1 MSWRGISPE
10 EPVQYRNVSP
20 PPLARTGRGYGG
32 LMAGRSRTKEEWA
45 GLADAVV
52 RDVVGRELAFG
63 ARELEAKVADRK
75 WGDFPTIQPHLLTPA
90 TASLRREGLITYEGA
105 ATRGG
110 GFQRVFV
117 IADPSKA
124 ATRVAGR
131 KRLLLARYRTWATAG
146 RDWNPSPIGSA
157 LERVVHASLLET
169 APFGYRLLSPIV
181 GEVRELLGSRVPGG
195 PLDNA
200 AWLTRL
206 DGTGMPMR
214 SVLIM
219 VEAKNLREWIYP
231 RTQEL
236 YQLLD
241 KAASVQVA
249 HPNIPIVPVLVC
261 RRFHYTTGVMAKQVG
276 MHLIETKTQF
286 VRPVVLSVDDGQRK
300 VNEVVNELGYDVT
313 LNDEATPAMKRQFE
327 TTLPSRVDEA
337 AERWRQ
343 VALHPEV
350 PDVLSLLR
358 DEEVQGDERTRAR
371 DEFGR
376 CVREATGEDPTW
388 ASADLE

>member
-1 MSWRGISPE
+1 
-10 EPVQYRNVSP
+10 
-20 PPLARTGRGYGG
+20 
-32 LMAGRSRTKEEWA
+32 MAGQSRSKEEWA
-45 GLADAVV
+45 RLADAVV
-52 RDVVGRELAFG
+52 RDVIVRELAFG
-63 ARELEAKVADRK
+63 ARELEAKAADRK

-90 TASLRREGLITYEGA
+90 TARLRRDGVIRYEGA
-105 ATRGG
+105 TTRGG
-110 GFQRVFV
+110 GFQRVFTA
-117 IADPSKA
+117 ADPSKA
-124 ATRVAGR
+124 AIRVAGR

-169 APFGYRLLSPIV
+169 APYGYRLLSPS
-181 GEVRELLGSRVPGG
+181 GSEVKELLGSLVPGG
-195 PLDNA
+195 PLDSA

-206 DGTGMPMR
+206 DAVGMPTR
-214 SVLIM
+214 PVLLMI
-219 VEAKNLREWIYP
+219 EAKNLREWIYP

-249 HPNIPIVPVLVC
+249 HPDIQIVPVLVC
-261 RRFHYTTGVMAKQVG
+261 RRLHFTTGAMAKQVG
-276 MHLIETKTQF
+276 IHLIETKTQF

-300 VNEVVNELGYDVT
+300 VDEVVNELGYDVT
-313 LNDEATPAMKRQFE
+313 LHDEATPAMKRQFE

-350 PDVLSLLR
+350 PYVLSLLR
-358 DEEVQGDERTRAR
+358 DEEVLGDERTRAR
-371 DEFGR
+371 DEFAR
-376 CVREATGEDPTW
+376 CVREATGEDPVW
-388 ASADLE
+388 ASADLD